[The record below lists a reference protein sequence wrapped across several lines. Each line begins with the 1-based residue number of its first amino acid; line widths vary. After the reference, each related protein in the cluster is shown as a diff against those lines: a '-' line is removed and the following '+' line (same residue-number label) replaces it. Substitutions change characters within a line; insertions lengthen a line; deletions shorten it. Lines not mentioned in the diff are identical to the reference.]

1 MQGSADRHTKGANMP
16 LTKLELIEAL
26 RDVDDDA
33 IIYVASASS
42 GVHARQA
49 AIFRLLDVD
58 TKHCVLVASN
68 YVERY
73 VPANYPDRDERGD
86 DEDWREKK

>member
-1 MQGSADRHTKGANMP
+1 MP
-16 LTKLELIEAL
+16 ITKLELIEAL

-42 GVHARQA
+42 GLHARQA

-58 TKHCVLVASN
+58 AGEHCVLVASN

-73 VPANYPDRDERGD
+73 VPVTYPDRDERGD
-86 DEDWREKK
+86 DEDVSMF